1 MQDEIG
7 QLGRV
12 GKHSALVLENNP
24 IVFGDPA
31 FWYVTEKKNSEPAE
45 CVDEPGNG
53 HTNQNASQRAL
64 ISNHYYYSTW

>member
-31 FWYVTEKKNSEPAE
+31 FWYVTEKKLQPAE
-45 CVDEPGNG
+45 WVDEPGNG
-53 HTNQNASQRAL
+53 RTNQDASQRA
-64 ISNHYYYSTW
+64 